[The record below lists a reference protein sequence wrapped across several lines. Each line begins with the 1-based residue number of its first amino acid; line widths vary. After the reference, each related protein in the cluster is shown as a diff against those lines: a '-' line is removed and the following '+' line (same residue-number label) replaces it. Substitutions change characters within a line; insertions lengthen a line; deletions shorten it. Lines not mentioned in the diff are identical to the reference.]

1 MTQKK
6 TWQLQDAKAHFSEIV
21 NLAELGNSIKITRR
35 GEEVAV
41 LISKKNFDKL
51 TKKKESLLNCFL
63 SAPFPDLDLRLERSK
78 ELPRDID
85 L

>member
-1 MTQKK
+1 MHNDK
-6 TWQLQDAKAHFSEIV
+6 WQLQDAKAHFSQIV
-21 NLAELGNSIKITRR
+21 NLAEAGKLIKITRR

-41 LISKKNFDKL
+41 LISKKQYNQL
-51 TKKKESLLNCFL
+51 VAKKNRLLNCFL
-63 SAPFPDLDLRLERSK
+63 SAPFPDLDLDLSRSQ